1 MSTGYNKRNWS
12 ICRCPCHFVVPTEKN
27 NVSLFCYTK
36 YAQALLW
43 HWLTLS
49 HAGPMLY
56 MLSLFRLFSPE
67 LDFWPKLSKNVNEY
81 MKSCKLRCPKVK
93 LLTRLQ
99 EYLLSSDIR
108 IFTGICLAIHYSA
121 LINRYSNTINHYKGR
136 VRVWLDHSLAVQRS
150 QTGRIVQK
158 KDH

>member
-1 MSTGYNKRNWS
+1 
-12 ICRCPCHFVVPTEKN
+12 
-27 NVSLFCYTK
+27 
-36 YAQALLW
+36 
-43 HWLTLS
+43 
-49 HAGPMLY
+49 
-56 MLSLFRLFSPE
+56 
-67 LDFWPKLSKNVNEY
+67 

-150 QTGRIVQK
+150 QTGRIVQPIIAIK
-158 KDH
+158 ERPLTVTLVFFCLVLLLLLLLLLLLFLFLWGLGGCCCCCFRHGIKIITLYNIQGEKDNI